1 MGNKSANETEYKAVI
16 DIALVALK
24 SAILINGGA
33 AIAMLAFWGTAL
45 GVKPDIVYSSNIASA
60 LGFFA
65 QGVLSGGLATLPA
78 YLSQVL
84 YSFHSHSSMSG
95 NILRVIA
102 FLLVGC
108 FWWGQMAETLT

>member
-45 GVKPDIVYSSNIASA
+45 GV
-60 LGFFA
+60 
-65 QGVLSGGLATLPA
+65 
-78 YLSQVL
+78 
-84 YSFHSHSSMSG
+84 
-95 NILRVIA
+95 
-102 FLLVGC
+102 
-108 FWWGQMAETLT
+108 